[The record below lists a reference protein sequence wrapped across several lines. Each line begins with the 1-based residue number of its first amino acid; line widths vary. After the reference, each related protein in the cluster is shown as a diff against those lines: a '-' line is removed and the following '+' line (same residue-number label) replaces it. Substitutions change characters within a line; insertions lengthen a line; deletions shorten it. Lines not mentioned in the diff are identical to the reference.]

1 MEKITI
7 YQTNKTPEEVDL
19 LNAFKINKLN
29 KNFVI
34 LSKGEDA
41 GNNLSKIYVSE
52 IIEEDPTSYKLIG
65 LTDKNIWN
73 EVKAAMKEIVD
84 QKLSTIEYLD
94 LSGKKLNGD
103 FPGNTKAAALASST
117 VSSLGNYKVLQ
128 QAQRKLLKRLIQR

>member
-84 QKLSTIEYLD
+84 QKLSTI
-94 LSGKKLNGD
+94 
-103 FPGNTKAAALASST
+103 
-117 VSSLGNYKVLQ
+117 
-128 QAQRKLLKRLIQR
+128 